1 MEGFVPWPQELVN
14 EYKEKG
20 YWEDITLGEH
30 FDRWV
35 AQYADRPAISYQG
48 SEITYRQLD
57 ECATRLAYHLVQM
70 GIQTYDRVIFQLFNG
85 PEVLYLFYACM
96 KIGAI
101 PISSLP
107 THRWAEVSFFA
118 KETGARVHVI
128 PAGVVQDFDYE
139 EFAEQLREEIPSLE
153 HVLVCGQP
161 VRPNMFSMNALIES
175 DVDLTAAQ
183 ETLARFKADP
193 MEPAV
198 FQLSGGTTGTPK
210 IIPRTHNDY
219 YYNAKCMAVTSE
231 FDENTRFM
239 TPLPMTH
246 NAPLACHILPVHLM
260 GGCIIPVAPKP
271 EMILQA
277 LMQDKPDYLILGGF
291 FSQAVKRIPSEQR
304 KQLFGGINK
313 IWAATVNPEVLKEIS
328 EDLEADCWQIFG
340 MAEGLCTI
348 TRSTDTAE
356 VKYRTQGRG
365 ASEADEVKIVDP
377 ATLEE
382 LPVGQIGEMICQGPY
397 TIRGYYNSPERNKEA
412 FTPDGYYR
420 SGDLCTLDEQ
430 GNMTWCGRIKDCI
443 DRGGE
448 KVNAEEVEGH
458 ILHFQKVN
466 QVAVVAMPDKTMGER
481 ICAFVVPQPG
491 ESFDL
496 EELRDF
502 LLNERRIAKFK
513 APERLE
519 FIEELPT
526 SHVGKF
532 EKKSLREKI
541 AQILKKE
548 GTLS

>member
-1 MEGFVPWPQELVN
+1 
-14 EYKEKG
+14 
-20 YWEDITLGEH
+20 LGDQ

-48 SEITYRQLD
+48 REITYRQMD
-57 ECATRLAYHLVQM
+57 EYATRLAYHLAQM
-70 GIQTYDRVIFQLFNG
+70 GIQTYDRVIFQLFNS

-96 KIGAI
+96 KIGAV
-101 PISSLP
+101 PICSLP
-107 THRWAEVSFFA
+107 THRWAEISFFA
-118 KETGARVHVI
+118 KEAEARAHAI

-139 EFAEQLREEIPSLE
+139 EFAEQLRGEIPNLK
-153 HVLVCGQP
+153 HVLVWGQP
-161 VRPNMFSMNALIES
+161 TRPDMVSLDALIES
-175 DVDLTAAQ
+175 DVDLATAREELKQ
-183 ETLARFKADP
+183 FTPDP

-219 YYNAKCMAVTSE
+219 YYNAICMAAASNFEET
-231 FDENTRFM
+231 DRFIA
-239 TPLPMTH
+239 PLPMTH
-246 NAPLACHILPVHLM
+246 NAPLACHILPLHSV
-260 GGCIIPVAPKP
+260 GGCLIPVAPKP
-271 EMILQA
+271 EVIVQA
-277 LMQDKPDYLILGGF
+277 LMEDKPNYLILGGF
-291 FSQAVKRIPSEQR
+291 LAQAIKNIPLEQR
-304 KQLFGGINK
+304 RQLFGGIKK
-313 IWAATVNPEVLKEIS
+313 IWAAAVNPQDIQEIS
-328 EDLEADCWQIFG
+328 ESLGADCWQIFG

-348 TRSTDTAE
+348 TRATDPLE
-356 VKYRTQGRG
+356 IKYGTQGRG

-377 ATLEE
+377 VTLEE
-382 LPVGQIGEMICQGPY
+382 LPTGQIGEMICRGPY

-412 FTPDGYYR
+412 FTPDGFYR
-420 SGDLCTLDEQ
+420 SGDLCKLDEQ

-458 ILHFQKVN
+458 VLKFTKVN
-466 QVAVVAMPDKTMGER
+466 QVAVVAMPDQKLGER

-491 ESFDL
+491 ATFDL

-526 SHVGKF
+526 THVGKF

-541 AQILKKE
+541 AQILKEE
-548 GTLS
+548 GKV